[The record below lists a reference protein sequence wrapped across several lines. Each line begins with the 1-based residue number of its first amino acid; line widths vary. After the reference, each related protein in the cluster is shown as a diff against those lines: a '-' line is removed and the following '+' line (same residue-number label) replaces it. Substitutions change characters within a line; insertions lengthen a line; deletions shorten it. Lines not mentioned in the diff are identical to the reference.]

1 MILEHLKALA
11 EIIDP
16 VVPASLDPRDVNPP
30 GAWIAGRRAENLTLC
45 GEPAAIVCDI
55 YLIARDAGIPDALE
69 ALDQMSTSLTAALA
83 AAGVGIESIALDE
96 AVTLP
101 SGGGPLPAYRFTVKI

>member
-1 MILEHLKALA
+1 MILEHLKALG
-11 EIIDP
+11 EIVDP
-16 VVPASLDPRDVNPP
+16 AVPASLDPRDVNPP
-30 GAWIAGRRAENLTLC
+30 AAWIAGRRAEQITLC
-45 GEPAAIVCDI
+45 GDPAVIVCDI

-69 ALDQMSTSLTAALA
+69 SLEAMSSSLTEQLA

>member
-1 MILEHLKALA
+1 MILEHLKALTA
-11 EIIDP
+11 VIDP
-16 VVPASLDPRDVNPP
+16 AIPASLDPRDVNPP
-30 GAWIAGRRAENLTLC
+30 AAWIAGRRAEDLTLA
-45 GEPAAIVCDI
+45 GDPATIVCDV

-69 ALDQMSTSLTAALA
+69 SLEVMSSSLTDVLA
-83 AAGVGIESIALDE
+83 TAGVGIESIALDE

>member
-1 MILEHLKALA
+1 MILEHLKALT
-11 EIIDP
+11 EIVDP

-30 GAWIAGRRAENLTLC
+30 AAWIAGRRAEDITLC
-45 GEPAAIVCDI
+45 GDAASIVCDV
-55 YLIARDAGIPDALE
+55 YLIARDAGITDALE
-69 ALDQMSTSLTAALA
+69 SLESMSASLTAALA

-101 SGGGPLPAYRFTVKI
+101 SGGGPLPSYRFTVKI